1 MAKDTLT
8 LNSPWMKALSLT
20 DEGDEEQQ
28 SQDPGGIG
36 ADAEAR
42 AQAIPQPVQP
52 QHRIDDANTA
62 GIKRGGSPQ
71 SSTGPSDSS
80 GFYDPAQ
87 WHGQDPAR
95 LPLEQSITTDKA
107 ALDRMNNPTKATLKQ
122 RIMGGIGAGL
132 QGAALGWQGK
142 NDVGA
147 TLRDRAEAR
156 QVQEKEDLANRIAT
170 NTRALSQET
179 MQEQGLTQRAQ
190 LAERG
195 MNERA
200 RLQQEAE
207 TERSRNLATTLS
219 GRAGIA
225 NAQIAGRENVAGQQI
240 AGRADIQSDKPVT
253 RVMGDKTYQ
262 YDPSSD
268 GWKEV
273 GKAPANV
280 TRPAGGTGGWT
291 QPVVNA
297 AGETVGW
304 INPRMEGEGA
314 FRSVGAV
321 PGASQAATGASG
333 APLPLK
339 PSGAT
344 AGRMQQGQAIQRAG
358 DDLIKDIDTNR
369 AKLGNL
375 TDYWQQMTN
384 GTPISDPTLS
394 GLQAELAS
402 FAALQPAAHGAR
414 GLQAIQAFEKM
425 IGGIPKNPDALIS
438 SIKGIQKT
446 IGALQ
451 PPSGQQQQSPPRPS
465 NVPGNYIYNANGP
478 KGKGWYAPAKQ

>member
-95 LPLEQSITTDKA
+95 LPLEQNITTDRA

-179 MQEQGLTQRAQ
+179 MQEEGQNL
-190 LAERG
+190 
-195 MNERA
+195 RA
-200 RLQQEAE
+200 RLAAQAQVAAAQRLGETLASRERNVDTQQAGAGAR
-207 TERSRNLATTLS
+207 TAAAQAGAT
-219 GRAGIA
+219 GRTQMVQAGE
-225 NAQIAGRENVAGQQI
+225 NQRFAQGQQ
-240 AGRADIQSDKPVT
+240 DKLT
-253 RVMGDKTYQ
+253 MFKGSQDYLRWKTQLDDDTKMRVAELQRQATQ
-262 YDPSSD
+262 N
-268 GWKEV
+268 
-273 GKAPANV
+273 KAPAALMQTAVFSKGGLDRLNSADAAMQRLQASGV
-280 TRPAGGTGGWT
+280 MGTSWGQNKVEDWIFGKGAVDPNLTPQQRQDIGQLRAALGYTSSAAMRAHTGRTSQEIYQDFKKTLGPGQDWDALRGAMGETRDMLTDYAGAASDANIANIRAGGGTG
-291 QPVVNA
+291 
-297 AGETVGW
+297 
-304 INPRMEGEGA
+304 NP
-314 FRSVGAV
+314 
-321 PGASQAATGASG
+321 
-333 APLPLK
+333 K
-339 PSGAT
+339 P
-344 AGRMQQGQAIQRAG
+344 
-358 DDLIKDIDTNR
+358 
-369 AKLGNL
+369 
-375 TDYWQQMTN
+375 
-384 GTPISDPTLS
+384 
-394 GLQAELAS
+394 
-402 FAALQPAAHGAR
+402 
-414 GLQAIQAFEKM
+414 
-425 IGGIPKNPDALIS
+425 
-438 SIKGIQKT
+438 
-446 IGALQ
+446 
-451 PPSGQQQQSPPRPS
+451 
-465 NVPGNYIYNANGP
+465 
-478 KGKGWYAPAKQ
+478 PAKRPPGVPASAVQGPDGHWRLPQ